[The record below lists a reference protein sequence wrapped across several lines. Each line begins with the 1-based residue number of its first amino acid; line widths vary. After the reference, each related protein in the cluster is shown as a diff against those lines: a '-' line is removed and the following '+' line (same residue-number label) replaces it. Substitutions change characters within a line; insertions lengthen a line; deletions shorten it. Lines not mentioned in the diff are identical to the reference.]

1 VAEEQHELTADEE
14 RDVEAVLSS
23 YGGMNN
29 DTSFLTARLQEEL
42 DLLETAN
49 VHAILESEADVGETF
64 CRWRTLPR
72 PPPFS
77 VNQAQELA
85 IPTQTKFAPASF

>member
-1 VAEEQHELTADEE
+1 MFPFHSLTGVAEEQHELTADEE

-23 YGGMNN
+23 YGGMSN

-49 VHAILESEADVGETF
+49 VHAILESEADVGENGLQMAHTA
-64 CRWRTLPR
+64 TSLLPV
-72 PPPFS
+72 S
-77 VNQAQELA
+77 KS
-85 IPTQTKFAPASF
+85 TS